1 MFEPSSYDA
10 LTTIAVGAVILL
22 TAWLPMILKR
32 LPLSLPIVAMAA
44 GYGVG
49 PLLWS
54 DTVVRAAYRPEVIE
68 RLTEFVILIALMGA
82 GLRIKR
88 PLSWRGWVS
97 TLLMIAVAMPLSIFG
112 MAALCWSLAGFSA
125 ASAVLI
131 GTALAPT
138 DPVLAAEVQAKPPGE
153 EEGGEVRFVLTSE
166 AGLNDGAAFPF
177 VLLAIGLS
185 TASFQAIWQSWLLSD
200 VLLRILVG
208 GVVGFLAGWCFGL
221 LAFKLPSLELAKT
234 GDGLVAVGVTL
245 VSYGA
250 TEMLDGYGFLA
261 VFIAAVTLRA
271 TDRGHDFHAAMAEF
285 SEQIERILMVLIMLV
300 FGAALRWGLL
310 APLGWRDILVG
321 LLFLL
326 LVRPL
331 AGWAS
336 LAWSP
341 LPTAA
346 KGLIAFFGIRG
357 LGTIYYLAFA
367 VSRAEFEDAGRI
379 WALSAFVI
387 MCSVVLHGVSS
398 SPVMNWVDRRRARV
412 QKQHVTPDTTKPE
425 RATDDD
431 VAGSAA
437 DFGGRREPEGS

>member
-1 MFEPSSYDA
+1 MFEPTSYDA
-10 LTTIAVGAVILL
+10 LTTIAVGAVVLL

-44 GYGVG
+44 GYAGI
-49 PLLWS
+49 PLLWP
-54 DTVVRAAYRPEVIE
+54 DTVMRAAYRPEVVE

-88 PLSWRGWVS
+88 PLSWKGWIS
-97 TLLMIAVAMPLSIFG
+97 TLLMIGIAMPLTIFG
-112 MAALCWSLAGFSA
+112 MAALCWGLAGFTV
-125 ASAVLI
+125 ASATLV
-131 GTALAPT
+131 GAALAPT
-138 DPVLAAEVQAKPPGE
+138 DPVLAADVQANPPGE

-185 TASFQAIWQSWLLSD
+185 TTSLQAIWQTWLLSD
-200 VLLRILVG
+200 VLLRISVG
-208 GVVGFLAGWCFGL
+208 GAVGFLSGWCFGL
-221 LAFKLPSLELAKT
+221 LAFRLPSLKLAKT

-245 VSYGA
+245 ISYGT
-250 TEMLDGYGFLA
+250 TETLGGYGFLA
-261 VFIAAVTLRA
+261 VFVAAMTLRA

-285 SEQIERILMVLIMLV
+285 SEQIERILMVLIMLI

-326 LVRPL
+326 VVRPL
-331 AGWAS
+331 AGLAS
-336 LAWSP
+336 LVWSP
-341 LPTAA
+341 LPAAA

-367 VSRAEFEDAGRI
+367 ASRAEFEDTGRV

-387 MCSVVLHGVSS
+387 VCSVVFHGISA
-398 SPVMNWVDRRRARV
+398 SPIMSWVDRRRALIRH
-412 QKQHVTPDTTKPE
+412 KQE
-425 RATDDD
+425 RDD
-431 VAGSAA
+431 VAT
-437 DFGGRREPEGS
+437 E